1 MKKQLLI
8 LSVISILIAAPTH
21 AKLEGGYDTIR
32 IVPAKYAKSSQSK
45 SINAQ
50 QAARIVKSKYGG
62 KVLKVSSGG
71 SKNNPSYRVK
81 LLKKN
86 GHVIS
91 VNVDA
96 KSGRVSGR

>member
-1 MKKQLLI
+1 MKKTILI
-8 LSVISILIAAPTH
+8 ISVISILIAAPTH
-21 AKLEGGYDTIR
+21 AKLEGGYDIIR
-32 IVPAKYAKSSQSK
+32 VVPIKYVKATQSK
-45 SINAQ
+45 SISAQ
-50 QAARIVKSKYGG
+50 QAARLVKSKYGG
-62 KVLKVSSGG
+62 KVLKVNSSG
-71 SKNNPSYRVK
+71 SKKNPSYRVK